1 MKLRLVSI
9 FFSALAML
17 TILHSCK
24 IDAPIDEDN
33 LIINLRVMN
42 DYSAQTTDNINK
54 GILWSL
60 SYLGAQMPAGSLSKV
75 ITAQSAGLISLNLS
89 FAGFT
94 PDAQYYLREILNEIK
109 ATEEY
114 RLYNA
119 VDIGRFFML
128 TLYSPYH
135 YYAITAAPRTYQQ
148 YQEEYQAGNLLS
160 FPVNN
165 SSLVPRNRLIN
176 FVPATAVNKMGFTAF
191 DGHGDI
197 ELNTFVK
204 ETIETWAIMPN
215 GQLRYAIY
223 NSNGGLKDA
232 SSTEAGKP
240 GKCMWCHEIK
250 VMPLFNPQT
259 AVTGYLTPAEYIA
272 YIENSQQLL
281 DNYRTTLTGEI
292 NYHLTQDHT
301 YAELL
306 YVAFMEPSA
315 HRIAQEWNVSEDVVL
330 QKVGNLPTHTN
341 NEYPWLGTLYS
352 RTDIDA
358 IAPYASYKVPESVR
372 QPSSYEPDIFHLK
385 P

>member
-24 IDAPIDEDN
+24 IDPPIDEDN
-33 LIINLRVMN
+33 LVINLRVMN
-42 DYSAQTTDNINK
+42 DYSTQTNDNISK

-60 SYLGAQMPAGSLSKV
+60 SYLGAQMASGSLNKTIS
-75 ITAQSAGLISLNLS
+75 IQAPGTISLNLS

-94 PDAQYYLREILNEIK
+94 PDAQYYLRDIIKEIK

-114 RLYNA
+114 KLYGA

-135 YYAITAAPRTYQQ
+135 YYAITNAPRTYQQ
-148 YQEEYQAGNLLS
+148 FQSTYQSGNLLL

-176 FVPATAVNKMGFTAF
+176 FVPATEVNKMGFTAF

-197 ELNTFVK
+197 SLNTFEK

-215 GQLRYAIY
+215 GQMRYTVYDA
-223 NSNGGLKDA
+223 NGNIQDA

-250 VMPLFNPQT
+250 VIPLFNPQT
-259 AVTGYLTPAEYIA
+259 PVAGYLPPMQYMA
-272 YIENSQQLL
+272 YIDSSQQLL
-281 DNYRTTLTGEI
+281 DDYRSTLTGEI
-292 NYHLTQDHT
+292 DYHLTQDHT
-301 YAELL
+301 YSELL
-306 YVAFMEPSA
+306 YVAFMEPNI
-315 HRIAQEWNVSEDVVL
+315 HRIAQEWNIPEDLVI
-330 QKVGNLPTHTN
+330 QKVSNLPTHIS
-341 NEYPWLGTLYS
+341 NEYPSFGTLYN
-352 RTDIDA
+352 RKDIDA
-358 IAPYASYKVPESVR
+358 LAPYASAKVPESVR
-372 QPSSYEPDIFHLK
+372 QQSNYEPDIFHLK